1 MKRLWPLLL
10 CIAALTLTPDT
21 RLVEAEEFKK
31 APEGCSNAH
40 AVLGWSQFKQGKEES
55 DDAFER
61 RKKRPWYKLGLVVGR
76 LNWANICDKEKAPL
90 LEVVSSHEPGK
101 IQQAS
106 FKQYSVKGHDGA
118 YAYVAHCGHGGTCN
132 MVASRLHALYKG
144 IGKPRVYCGEN
155 AIPNMLESPTSPTL
169 ELPSCEDLSEGD
181 DDDLDFGDDDDD
193 DDDDKLEDQF

>member
-10 CIAALTLTPDT
+10 CIAALTLTPEA

-31 APEGCSNAH
+31 APDGCSNAH

-55 DDAFER
+55 DDAFAR
-61 RKKRPWYKLGLVVGR
+61 RKKRPWYKMGLVVGR
-76 LNWANICDKEKAPL
+76 LNWASICDKDQAPQL
-90 LEVVSSHEPGK
+90 DVVSSYEPGK

-106 FKQYSVKGHDGA
+106 FKQYSVKGQDGA

-132 MVASRLHALYKG
+132 MIAARLHSLYKG

-155 AIPNMLESPTSPTL
+155 ALPNMLESPTAPTL
-169 ELPSCEDLSEGD
+169 ELPTCEDLSEND
-181 DDDLDFGDDDDD
+181 DDDLEFGDDDDD